1 LQQQEQHHRSLGP
14 NNSNDLQERLKLK
27 KKLQR
32 NRTSFSQ
39 QQIDILENGI
49 LYFYYILRDKIM
61 FLFV

>member
-1 LQQQEQHHRSLGP
+1 MT
-14 NNSNDLQERLKLK
+14 NNANELQERLKLK

-49 LYFYYILRDKIM
+49 TIHFILLIH
-61 FLFV
+61 FLDLIIFF

>member
-1 LQQQEQHHRSLGP
+1 MQHQRSVIP
-14 NNSNDLQERLKLK
+14 NSVNDLQERLKLK

-49 LYFYYILRDKIM
+49 L
-61 FLFV
+61 LFIFI